1 MSLEPGVHLMQG
13 DEAVV
18 EGAIIAGCRFFAG
31 YPITPATEI
40 AERMSYRLPQVG
52 GIFIQMEDELGSIL
66 AVIGASWGGRK
77 SMTATSGPGF
87 SLMQE
92 GLGYA
97 IITETPLVLVNV
109 QRGGPS
115 TGLVTL
121 PSQGDV
127 MQARWGS
134 HGDYASIV
142 LAPSSVQEVFDL
154 TIKAFNL
161 SETYRNPVIILAD
174 EVIAHVREPVKVPPL
189 EEIEV
194 VERKKPDVP
203 PEQYIPYLPKK
214 PGEWVTPMPA
224 FGDGYNVLVE
234 SVMHDEFG
242 HRIGTDHAAANRTI
256 RRLWYK
262 IEKNVDKI
270 SMYEEYM
277 LDDAEVAVI
286 SYGSSARTSL
296 RAVREAR
303 KLGIKAGMLKL
314 ITLWP
319 FYDKKVQE
327 VASQVKAIVVPEM
340 NMGKMVREVER
351 ASKGMAEV
359 MSLTKVGGLLHH
371 PDEVLA
377 AIKRVAR

>member
-1 MSLEPGVHLMQG
+1 MYVEPGTHLMQG
-13 DEAVV
+13 DEAIV
-18 EGAIIAGCRFFAG
+18 EGALIAGCRFFAG

-40 AERMSYRLPQVG
+40 AERMSRRMPQVG
-52 GIFIQMEDELGSIL
+52 GVFMQMEDELASIM
-66 AVIGASWGGRK
+66 AIIGASWAGRK
-77 SMTATSGPGF
+77 SMTATSGPGY

-97 IITETPLVLVNV
+97 IITETPIVIVDV

-134 HGDYASIV
+134 HGDYATIA
-142 LAPSSVQEVFDL
+142 LAPSSAQDMFDL
-154 TIKAFNL
+154 AIKAFNL

-174 EVIAHVREPVKVPPL
+174 EVIAHVREPVKVPPY

-194 VERKKPDVP
+194 VERRRPNVP
-203 PEQYIPYLPKK
+203 PEDYIPYLPD
-214 PGEWVTPMPA
+214 PGEWVAPMPA
-224 FGDGYNVLVE
+224 FGEGYNVLVE

-242 HRIGTDHAAANRTI
+242 HRIGTDHVAAERTI
-256 RRLWYK
+256 KRIYYK

-270 SMYEEYM
+270 SMYEKRYM
-277 LDDAEVAVI
+277 EDAEVAVVA
-286 SYGSSARTSL
+286 YGSTARTAL

-303 KLGIKAGMLKL
+303 NQGIKAGLIRM

-319 FYDKKVQE
+319 FYDRLIE
-327 VASQVKAIVVPEM
+327 ETASQVKAIIVPEM
-340 NMGKMVREVER
+340 NMGKIVREVDR
-351 ASKGMAEV
+351 ASKGQAKV
-359 MSLTKVGGLLHH
+359 MSVPKVGGVLHH
-371 PDEVLA
+371 PDEILA
-377 AIKRVAR
+377 AIKSAVR

>member
-1 MSLEPGVHLMQG
+1 MSLEPGIHLMQG

-97 IITETPLVLVNV
+97 VVTETPLVLVDV

-142 LAPSSVQEVFDL
+142 LAPSSVQEMFDL

-161 SETYRNPVIILAD
+161 AETYRNPVIILAD
-174 EVIAHVREPVKVPPL
+174 EVIAHVREPVKVPPID
-189 EEIEV
+189 EIEV

-270 SMYEEYM
+270 SMYEEHM
-277 LDDAEVAVI
+277 LEDAEIAVI

-319 FYDKKVQE
+319 FYDKIVHE
-327 VASQVKAIVVPEM
+327 VASQVKGIVVPEM

-359 MSLTKVGGLLHH
+359 MPLTKVGGLLHH

-377 AIKRVAR
+377 AIKKMAR

>member
-52 GIFIQMEDELGSIL
+52 GIFVQMEDELGSIL
-66 AVIGASWGGRK
+66 AVIGAAWGGKK

-97 IITETPLVLVNV
+97 VLTETPLVLVDV

-134 HGDYASIV
+134 HGDYVSIV
-142 LAPSSVQEVFDL
+142 LAPSSVQEMFDL

-161 SETYRNPVIILAD
+161 SELYRNPVIVLAD
-174 EVIAHVREPVKVPPL
+174 EVIAHVREPVNVPPL
-189 EEIEV
+189 DEIEV
-194 VERKKPDVP
+194 VDRKKPDVP
-203 PEQYIPYLPKK
+203 PEQYIPYLPK

-270 SMYEEYM
+270 AMYESYDLE
-277 LDDAEVAVI
+277 DAEIAVVA
-286 SYGSSARTSL
+286 YGSSARTSL

-319 FYDKKVQE
+319 FYDKLIYDL
-327 VASQVKAIVVPEM
+327 ASQVKGIVVPEM

-351 ASKGMAEV
+351 ASKGMTEV

-371 PDEVLA
+371 PEEVLA
-377 AIKRVAR
+377 AIKKIAR